1 MWMITILVS
10 FPILIGYYFVLYSEF
25 HLAHYRISFEKDYI
39 KMNGKAFE
47 EEHYL
52 YDLLYICG
60 GLFFLAHYIFLS
72 IFVYSFFL
80 DLEFSHLSVGHLCN
94 QKPLGE

>member
-10 FPILIGYYFVLYSEF
+10 FPILIGYYFALYSEF

-47 EEHYL
+47 EEHKL

-60 GLFFLAHYIFLS
+60 GLFFFGSLYFSVHLCL
-72 IFVYSFFL
+72 FFL
-80 DLEFSHLSVGHLCN
+80 
-94 QKPLGE
+94 P

>member
-10 FPILIGYYFVLYSEF
+10 FPILISYYFVLYSEF

-47 EEHYL
+47 EEH
-52 YDLLYICG
+52 
-60 GLFFLAHYIFLS
+60 
-72 IFVYSFFL
+72 
-80 DLEFSHLSVGHLCN
+80 
-94 QKPLGE
+94 